1 MKPAHSTPQRW
12 LARLPPRKR
21 DGIIAALLGTSVA
34 ALAGDV
40 KADDTF
46 RALTGRWEGA
56 AIRLLIDYY
65 RMQGSA
71 DASKP
76 FQREPLR
83 LYNRA
88 GSMYTFGIGN
98 RRFVA
103 IVEGDEMHL
112 TGDGIAEEQFLA
124 RARQ

>member
-1 MKPAHSTPQRW
+1 MIPFG
-12 LARLPPRKR
+12 RKR
-21 DGIIAALLGTSVA
+21 DGIVAVLLGTSVA
-34 ALAGDV
+34 GLAGSV

-46 RALTGRWEGA
+46 RALNGRWEGA

-71 DASKP
+71 DPSKS

-88 GSMYTFGIGN
+88 GSMYVFGIGN

-124 RARQ
+124 RARP